1 MARKKKIEFA
11 LWAPAAQS
19 VALAGTFNGWHPSR
33 TPMQKDGEGVW
44 RTKLWLATGSH
55 EYLFVADGQWISDPK
70 AKVSTPNPHGGVNS
84 VVVV

>member
-19 VALAGTFNGWHPSR
+19 VALVGTFNGWDPGR

-44 RTKLWLATGSH
+44 KTKLSLPTGSH
-55 EYLFVADGQWISDPK
+55 QYRFVADGQWISDPK
-70 AKVSTPNPHGGVNS
+70 ATESAPNPHGGDNS
-84 VVVV
+84 VVLV